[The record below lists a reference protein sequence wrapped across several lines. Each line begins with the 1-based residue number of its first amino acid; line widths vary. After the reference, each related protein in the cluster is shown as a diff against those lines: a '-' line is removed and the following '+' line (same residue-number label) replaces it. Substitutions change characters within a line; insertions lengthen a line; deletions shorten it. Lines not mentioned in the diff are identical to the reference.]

1 MAIFKYRG
9 RNSDGSLATG
19 QLDGNSADAVAGQLA
34 GRGIT
39 PITIQRSS
47 SSKPAS
53 TTPRWLG
60 GNKVKIDDLI
70 MFARQMYTIV
80 KAGVPLII
88 SVRGLAETVHNPSLK
103 DALHDIVER
112 LETGI
117 ELSTAMGQHPT
128 VFDNMIINL
137 VKVGEDS
144 GRLDEAFLQLS
155 EYLERD
161 QETARRV
168 KTALRYPSFVLI
180 ALAVAMT
187 VVNIWVIPEFAK
199 MFERF
204 DADLPLPTQ
213 ILLGISSFFI
223 NFWPYLSIGAIVTAL
238 LLRRYL
244 NSEKGALRWGR
255 IKLRLPLVGSIINRA
270 TLARYARS
278 FAMMLRSGVPLP
290 QALELCARA
299 LDNPW
304 LAAKIRT
311 IRASIERGEN
321 LYSTHLASGM
331 FTPLVLQMISV
342 GEASGQ
348 VDMLLA
354 EAAEYYER
362 EVEYELKSLSDRIEP
377 VIIVIMAVFVL
388 ILALGI
394 FLPMWNMYS
403 IQRH

>member
-1 MAIFKYRG
+1 MATFKYRG
-9 RNSDGSLATG
+9 RDRDGSLITG
-19 QLDGNSADAVAGQLA
+19 QLEGGNANAIAGQLA

-39 PITIQRSS
+39 PISIQRATGATSPHAAPWWQS
-47 SSKPAS
+47 
-53 TTPRWLG
+53 
-60 GNKVKIDDLI
+60 NEKVKIDDLI
-70 MFARQMYTIV
+70 MFSRQMYTIV
-80 KAGVPLII
+80 KAGIPLIV
-88 SVRGLAETVHNPSLK
+88 SVRGLTETIHNRSLK

-112 LETGI
+112 LETGM
-117 ELSTAMGQHPT
+117 ELSAAMSQHPR
-128 VFDNMIINL
+128 VFDRMFINL

-161 QETARRV
+161 QETSRRV
-168 KTALRYPSFVLI
+168 KAALRYPSFVLI
-180 ALAVAMT
+180 ALAIAMA

-199 MFERF
+199 LFARF
-204 DADLPLPTQ
+204 DAELPLPTR
-213 ILLGISSFFI
+213 ILIGVSDIFV
-223 NFWPYLSIGAIVTAL
+223 NFWPHLLIGTIAAVFFL
-238 LLRRYL
+238 HRYL
-244 NSEKGALRWGR
+244 NSDEGARRWGKA
-255 IKLRLPLVGSIINRA
+255 KLRLPLVGDIVHRA

-299 LDNPW
+299 LNNPW
-304 LAAKIRT
+304 LADKIRT
-311 IRASIERGEN
+311 IRTSIERGEN

-348 VDMLLA
+348 VDTLLS
-354 EAAEYYER
+354 EVAEYYER

-403 IQRH
+403 VQGL